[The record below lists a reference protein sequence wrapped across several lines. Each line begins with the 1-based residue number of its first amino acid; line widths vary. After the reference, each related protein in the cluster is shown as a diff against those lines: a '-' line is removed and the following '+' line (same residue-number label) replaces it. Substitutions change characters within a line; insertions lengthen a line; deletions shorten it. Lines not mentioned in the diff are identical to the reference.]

1 MRIRLTLAAVALMS
15 AGGLCGCSGSGA
27 RASNDPETQQIRR
40 NPTPELVTLYQS
52 DDDIQNVIAIMKN
65 ENKRMLNQ
73 DLGRVFFFDRPSR
86 LAREPVP
93 W

>member
-1 MRIRLTLAAVALMS
+1 MRIRLTLAAVALLG
-15 AGGLCGCSGSGA
+15 AGALCGCTGSGA

-40 NPTPELVTLYQS
+40 NPTPELTTLYQS
-52 DDDIQNVIAIMKN
+52 DDDIQNN